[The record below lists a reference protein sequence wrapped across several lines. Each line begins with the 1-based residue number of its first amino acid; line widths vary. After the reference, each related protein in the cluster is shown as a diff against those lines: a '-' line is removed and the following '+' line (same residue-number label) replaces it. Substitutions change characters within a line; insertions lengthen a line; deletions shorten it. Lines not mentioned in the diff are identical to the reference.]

1 MLKEQHHYC
10 CVDWGELS
18 WSFVLVLV
26 QSNQPGSGYLYGW
39 RQQTVQQIKQNK
51 AQKTQKR
58 RKLQQVD
65 SQLPLHCRA
74 GTYFLFC
81 YSYNQD
87 GGGILQVSSPTFTLE
102 TISNLKTDFSIMY
115 VPSIAQSR
123 GILEGKETA
132 PIIARGGMPVK
143 AVVLINYT

>member
-1 MLKEQHHYC
+1 
-10 CVDWGELS
+10 
-18 WSFVLVLV
+18 VLVLV
-26 QSNQPGSGYLYGW
+26 QSNQPEIRLLIWLEAADSS
-39 RQQTVQQIKQNK
+39 TDTAKQSSKDTN
-51 AQKTQKR
+51 R

-115 VPSIAQSR
+115 LPSIAQSR
-123 GILEGKETA
+123 GILEGKETT
-132 PIIARGGMPVK
+132 PIIARGVMPVK